1 MDIAFIRIRCEYAE
15 LDNKA
20 RSDKVLQDEAETQL
34 LNQGKRGTRRIGKA
48 KVGLLK
54 SERQGADKGSGAG
67 KETPK
72 ARNCESERKPDKVQ
86 HEAETSKTKQYK
98 TNIAAGLAE
107 TDV

>member
-1 MDIAFIRIRCEYAE
+1 MRCEYAE

-48 KVGLLK
+48 KVSLLK

-67 KETPK
+67 KESAKHAELRKRKK
-72 ARNCESERKPDKVQ
+72 A
-86 HEAETSKTKQYK
+86 
-98 TNIAAGLAE
+98 
-107 TDV
+107 

>member
-1 MDIAFIRIRCEYAE
+1 M
-15 LDNKA
+15 DNKA

-48 KVGLLK
+48 KVSLLK

-67 KETPK
+67 KEAPRG
-72 ARNCESERKPDKVQ
+72 RNCESERKPDKVQ
-86 HEAETSKTKQYK
+86 HEARNKQYK

>member
-1 MDIAFIRIRCEYAE
+1 MRCEYAE

-34 LNQGKRGTRRIGKA
+34 LNQGKRETRRIGKA
-48 KVGLLK
+48 KVSLIK
-54 SERQGADKGSGAG
+54 SGRQDRKKASGAG

-86 HEAETSKTKQYK
+86 HEEQSEYSSHRT
-98 TNIAAGLAE
+98 G
-107 TDV
+107 